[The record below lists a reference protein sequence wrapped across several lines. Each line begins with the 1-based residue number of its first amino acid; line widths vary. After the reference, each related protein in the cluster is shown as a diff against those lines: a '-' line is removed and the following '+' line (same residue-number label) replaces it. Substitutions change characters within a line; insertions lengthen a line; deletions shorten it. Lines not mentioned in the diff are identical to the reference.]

1 MLMPS
6 SQPRVGVV
14 GAGFAG
20 LAAAH
25 ALVRRGFQVVLFEAS
40 SSVGGRAS
48 ADPGPHQ
55 RAGDYWP
62 SGAPFLPGPEWIH
75 GTQRSPIYKL
85 AAAYGLL
92 DGNEGSRAQLHA
104 REGADSTAEILRD
117 AAGLEI
123 DRAEF
128 DAGVAAASSAVR
140 DCDRVARDPAFAA
153 ESSITRAESVG
164 AAVRGLSRAGDFGR
178 GVEWRLL
185 QEACYC
191 GCPDAGDLRLD
202 AFGIY
207 DELPG
212 GDVPFAS
219 GFPELARRLG
229 ARLVEL
235 GGALRLNSPVDL
247 ICWGDELSTGAR
259 VVASG
264 EELDFDHVLVTVSLG
279 VLQRS
284 CERAAADSRT
294 GRALRFS
301 PPLPSKRAAVVARC
315 GWGLVEK
322 LHLRDDDTDSGGGGV
337 APPLR
342 VAPGATG
349 ELAPWVRGVY
359 QLSATADGAL
369 RAWVVGEHAPRALAV
384 EPDGA
389 AIGAAARGL
398 LTNLRRTPVGSVA
411 VAATRWA
418 EHERCL
424 GSYSYI
430 ARNSSA
436 GDIEVLASP
445 LPEGSVA
452 PRLLFA
458 GEATHSLQYAT
469 THGAFNSGLREA
481 ARLVALYSGKVRA
494 ACTRGGAHHPAEEA
508 VFDLDGPP
516 ENYLGWDPRRGPC
529 ALEARPAAAAA
540 PPPRAACS
548 TT

>member
-1 MLMPS
+1 MC
-6 SQPRVGVV
+6 VV

-25 ALVRRGFQVVLFEAS
+25 ALVRRGFHVVLLEAS

-48 ADPGPHQ
+48 ADPSPHQ
-55 RAGDYWP
+55 RVGDAWP
-62 SGAPFLPGPEWIH
+62 SDAPFLPGPEWIH
-75 GTQRSPIYKL
+75 GTQRSPIYTL
-85 AAAYGLL
+85 ATAYGLL

-104 REGADSTAEILRD
+104 REGKDGTAELRD
-117 AAGLEI
+117 AAGLDI

-153 ESSITRAESVG
+153 ASSITRAQSVG
-164 AAVRGLSRAGDFGR
+164 AAVRGLSREGDFGR

-185 QEACYC
+185 QESCYC

-212 GDVPFAS
+212 GDLPFAS

-235 GGALRLNSPVDL
+235 GGALRLGAPVDL
-247 ICWGDELSTGAR
+247 ICWGDEPMR
-259 VVASG
+259 VVTSG
-264 EELDFDHVLVTVSLG
+264 EQLEFDHVIVTVSLG
-279 VLQRS
+279 VLKRS
-284 CERAAADSRT
+284 CESAAAEST
-294 GRALRFS
+294 GGTLRFS
-301 PPLPSKRAAVVARC
+301 PPLPSNRAAVVARC

-322 LHLRDDDTDSGGGGV
+322 LHVRDDAAAGGGGGV
-337 APPLR
+337 PLPLR
-342 VAPGATG
+342 VAPGAKG

-445 LPEGSVA
+445 LPEGAVA

>member
-1 MLMPS
+1 MC
-6 SQPRVGVV
+6 VV

-25 ALVRRGFQVVLFEAS
+25 ALVRRGFHVVLLEAS

-55 RAGDYWP
+55 RVGDAWP
-62 SGAPFLPGPEWIH
+62 TDAPFLPGPEWIH

-85 AAAYGLL
+85 ATAYGLL
-92 DGNEGSRAQLHA
+92 DGNEESRAQLHA
-104 REGADSTAEILRD
+104 REGKDATAELRD
-117 AAGLEI
+117 AAGLDI

-153 ESSITRAESVG
+153 ASSITHAQSVG
-164 AAVRGLSRAGDFGR
+164 AAVRGLSRVGDFAR

-185 QEACYC
+185 QESCYC

-229 ARLVEL
+229 VRLVEL
-235 GGALRLNSPVDL
+235 GGALRLGAPVDL
-247 ICWGDELSTGAR
+247 ICWGDEPTSTGAR
-259 VVASG
+259 VVTSG
-264 EELDFDHVLVTVSLG
+264 EELEFDHVIVTVSLG
-279 VLQRS
+279 VLKRS
-284 CERAAADSRT
+284 CESAAAEST
-294 GRALRFS
+294 GGTLRFS
-301 PPLPSKRAAVVARC
+301 PPLPSNRAAVVARC

-322 LHLRDDDTDSGGGGV
+322 LHVRDDAAAAGGGGV
-337 APPLR
+337 PLPLR
-342 VAPGATG
+342 VAPGAKG

-359 QLSATADGAL
+359 QFSPTADGAL
-369 RAWVVGEHAPRALAV
+369 RAWVVGEHAPRALAA

-389 AIGAAARGL
+389 NIGAAARGL
-398 LTNLRRTPVGSVA
+398 LTKLRRSPVGSVA

-430 ARNSSA
+430 ARDSSA
-436 GDIEVLASP
+436 GDIEVLGSP
-445 LPEGSVA
+445 LPEGAVA

-469 THGAFNSGLREA
+469 THGAVNSGLREA
-481 ARLVALYSGKVRA
+481 ARLVALYSGKLSTCTARA
-494 ACTRGGAHHPAEEA
+494 RGANPAEDA
-508 VFDLDGPP
+508 VFDVDGPP
-516 ENYLGWDPRRGPC
+516 ESYLGWDPRDPRRGPC
-529 ALEARPAAAAA
+529 ASSHSRQ
-540 PPPRAACS
+540 
-548 TT
+548 